1 MAKSA
6 NKEVLFNQNVT
17 GGIFQETFGVM
28 TYTALDSSLS

>member
-1 MAKSA
+1 MVKSA
-6 NKEVLFNQNVT
+6 NKEVLLNQNVT